1 MIKLIYML
9 VSKATK
15 NNWKRLNLNA
25 QDIEK
30 KLTKRANKRYSK
42 KLFIPKEYSTDV
54 SNVELITD
62 IVEKTIDLRECI
74 YYLAVNLLNIN
85 GLSTTTKYIYEV
97 LEEFEP
103 KSDKNAQFYLSLKL
117 PTDEKD
123 FLGCVYQSLLNEG
136 SKNIKGSYYTPQSIL
151 EEIFPNNI
159 DSSSTFLDP
168 CCGTG
173 SFLLEAANSITSP
186 EQIFGCDMDEVA
198 CFIAKINLIIKFK
211 DKEFRPNI
219 FNMDFLGVN
228 NLGNFDIIAT
238 NPPWGALSK
247 PDYKKKYP
255 QITSDESFSYFI
267 AECSKHLNHGGKML
281 FVLPESVLNVKVHSD
296 IRKFILDNFQI
307 EKINL
312 FGRVFSKVLTG
323 VVSLSL
329 RERGETQED
338 IIIGTNR
345 ISQSFFEG
353 NTNYNFS
360 VLDNYDVQL
369 LDKIYS
375 KPYLTLK
382 DSVWALGIVTGDNSR
397 FISENQ
403 KNGEKIYSG
412 KNISKDGISDSARYI
427 LYDRTQFQQV
437 ASGDIYRA
445 KEKLV
450 YKFISKKLV
459 FAYDDKQRL
468 FLNSANI
475 LIPKLDGYSIKDVM
489 TFLNSTLFQYIYS
502 KKFNELKVLKGNLLE
517 LPFPVKCPDND
528 LTDDKIFELYD
539 LTNDEISYIKNTVF
553 KL

>member
-1 MIKLIYML
+1 ML
-9 VSKATK
+9 VSKAAK
-15 NNWKRLNLNA
+15 NNWKRLNLDA
-25 QDIEK
+25 RDIEK

-54 SNVELITD
+54 SNLELIAN
-62 IVEKTIDLRECI
+62 IVDKTEDLKECI
-74 YYLAVNLLNIN
+74 YYLAVNLLTLN
-85 GLSTTTKYIYEV
+85 GLSTDAKYISEV
-97 LEEFEP
+97 LEEFKP
-103 KSDKNAQFYLSLKL
+103 RSDKNAQFYLTLKL
-117 PTDEKD
+117 PKGEKD

-136 SKNIKGSYYTPQSIL
+136 SKNIKGSYYTPQSVL
-151 EEIFPNNI
+151 NKIFPENI
-159 DSSSTFLDP
+159 DFSLTFLDP

-173 SFLLEAANSITSP
+173 SFLLEAADRVKSP

-211 DKEFRPNI
+211 NKEFRPNI
-219 FNMDFLGVN
+219 FNMDFLGKN
-228 NLGNFDIIAT
+228 NLGEFDINAT
-238 NPPWGALSK
+238 NPPCSALSK

-255 QITSDESFSYFI
+255 QIKSDESFSYFI
-267 AECSKHLNHGGKML
+267 TECSKHLNPGGKMI
-281 FVLPESVLNVKVHSD
+281 FVLPEAVLNVKVHSD

-329 RERGETQED
+329 REKGKTIED
-338 IIIGTNR
+338 VIIGQNR
-345 ISQSFFEG
+345 ISQAFFEG

-360 VLDNYDVQL
+360 VLDNKDVKIL
-369 LDKIYS
+369 NKIYS

-397 FISENQ
+397 LITNNS

-412 KNISKDGISDSARYI
+412 KNISKDGISDSVRYI
-427 LYDRTQFQQV
+427 FYDRTNFQQV
-437 ASGDIYRA
+437 APDEVYRA

-450 YKFISKKLV
+450 YKFVSKKLV
-459 FAYDDKQRL
+459 FAYDNKQRL

-475 LIPKLDGYSIKDVM
+475 LIPNIDGYSIKDVM
-489 TFLNSTLFQYIYS
+489 TFLNSTLFQYIYT
-502 KKFNELKVLKGNLLE
+502 KKFNELKVLKGNLLD
-517 LPFPVKCPDND
+517 LPFPVKLPDTK
-528 LTDDKIFELYD
+528 LTDDKIFKLYD
-539 LTNDEISYIKNTVF
+539 LTKDEISYIKNIVF

>member
-437 ASGDIYRA
+437 ASGGIYRA

>member
-1 MIKLIYML
+1 ML
-9 VSKATK
+9 VSKAAK
-15 NNWKRLNLNA
+15 NNWKRLNLDA
-25 QDIEK
+25 RDIEK

-54 SNVELITD
+54 SNLELIAN
-62 IVEKTIDLRECI
+62 IVDKTEDLKECI
-74 YYLAVNLLNIN
+74 YYLAVNLLTLN
-85 GLSTTTKYIYEV
+85 GLSTDAKYISEV
-97 LEEFEP
+97 LEEFKP
-103 KSDKNAQFYLSLKL
+103 RSDKNAQFYLTLKL
-117 PTDEKD
+117 PKGEKD

-136 SKNIKGSYYTPQSIL
+136 SKNIKGSYYTPQSVL
-151 EEIFPNNI
+151 NKIFPENI
-159 DSSSTFLDP
+159 DFSLTFLDP

-173 SFLLEAANSITSP
+173 SFLLEAADRVKSP

-211 DKEFRPNI
+211 NKEFRPNI
-219 FNMDFLGVN
+219 FNMDFLGKN
-228 NLGNFDIIAT
+228 NLGEFDIIAT

-255 QITSDESFSYFI
+255 QIKSDESFSYFI
-267 AECSKHLNHGGKML
+267 TECSKHLNPGGKMI
-281 FVLPESVLNVKVHSD
+281 FVLPEAVLNVKVHSD

-329 RERGETQED
+329 REKGETIED
-338 IIIGTNR
+338 VIIGQNR
-345 ISQSFFEG
+345 ISQAFFEG

-360 VLDNYDVQL
+360 VLDNKDVKIL
-369 LDKIYS
+369 NKIYS

-397 FISENQ
+397 LITNNS

-412 KNISKDGISDSARYI
+412 KNISKDGISDSVRYI
-427 LYDRTQFQQV
+427 FYDRTKFQQV
-437 ASGDIYRA
+437 APDEVYRA

-450 YKFISKKLV
+450 YKFVSKKLV
-459 FAYDDKQRL
+459 FTYDNKQRL

-475 LIPKLDGYSIKDVM
+475 LIPNIDGYSIKDVM
-489 TFLNSTLFQYIYS
+489 TFLNSTLFQYIYT
-502 KKFNELKVLKGNLLE
+502 KKFNELKVLKGNLLD
-517 LPFPVKCPDND
+517 LPFPVKLPDTK
-528 LTDDKIFELYD
+528 LTDDKIFKLYD
-539 LTNDEISYIKNTVF
+539 LTKDEISYIKNTVF

>member
-1 MIKLIYML
+1 ML
-9 VSKATK
+9 VSKAAK
-15 NNWKRLNLNA
+15 NNWKRLNLDA
-25 QDIEK
+25 RDIEK

-54 SNVELITD
+54 SNLELIAN
-62 IVEKTIDLRECI
+62 IVDKTEDLKECI
-74 YYLAVNLLNIN
+74 YYLAVNLLTSN
-85 GLSTTTKYIYEV
+85 GLSTDAIYISEI
-97 LEEFEP
+97 LEEFNP
-103 KSDKNAQFYLSLKL
+103 RSDKNAQFYLTLKL
-117 PTDEKD
+117 PKGEKD

-136 SKNIKGSYYTPQSIL
+136 SKNIQGSYYTPQSVL
-151 EEIFPNNI
+151 NKIFPENI
-159 DSSSTFLDP
+159 DFSLTFLDP

-173 SFLLEAANSITSP
+173 SFLLEAADRVKSP

-211 DKEFRPNI
+211 NKEFRPNI
-219 FNMDFLGVN
+219 FNMDFLGKN
-228 NLGNFDIIAT
+228 NLGEFDIIAT

-255 QITSDESFSYFI
+255 QIKSDESFSYFI
-267 AECSKHLNHGGKML
+267 TECSKHLNPGGKMI
-281 FVLPESVLNVKVHSD
+281 FVLPEAVLNVKVHSD

-329 RERGETQED
+329 REKGETIED
-338 IIIGTNR
+338 VIIGQNR
-345 ISQSFFEG
+345 ISQAFFEG

-360 VLDNYDVQL
+360 VLDNKDVKIL
-369 LDKIYS
+369 NKIYS

-397 FISENQ
+397 LITNNS

-412 KNISKDGISDSARYI
+412 KNISKDGISDSVRYI
-427 LYDRTQFQQV
+427 FYDRTNFQQV
-437 ASGDIYRA
+437 APDEVYRA

-450 YKFISKKLV
+450 YKFVSKKLV
-459 FAYDDKQRL
+459 FAYDNKQRL

-475 LIPKLDGYSIKDVM
+475 LIPNIDGYSIKDVM
-489 TFLNSTLFQYIYS
+489 TFLNSTLFQYIYT
-502 KKFNELKVLKGNLLE
+502 KKFNELKVLKGNLLD
-517 LPFPVKCPDND
+517 LPFPVKLPDTK
-528 LTDDKIFELYD
+528 LTDDKIFKLYD
-539 LTNDEISYIKNTVF
+539 LTKDEISYIKNIVF

>member
-1 MIKLIYML
+1 ML

-25 QDIEK
+25 RDIEK

-54 SNVELITD
+54 FNVELIAN
-62 IVEKTIDLRECI
+62 IVEKTEDLKECI
-74 YYLAVNLLNIN
+74 YYLAVNLLNLN
-85 GLSTTTKYIYEV
+85 GLSTIAKYISEV
-97 LEEFEP
+97 LEEFKP
-103 KSDKNAQFYLSLKL
+103 RADKNAQFYLSLNL

-136 SKNIKGSYYTPQSIL
+136 SKNIKGSYYTPQSVL
-151 EEIFPNNI
+151 KEIFPDNI
-159 DSSSTFLDP
+159 NSSSTFLDP

-173 SFLLEAANSITSP
+173 SFLLEAADRIKSP

-219 FNMDFLGVN
+219 FNMDFLGEN
-228 NLGNFDIIAT
+228 NLGDFDIIAT

-247 PDYKKKYP
+247 PEYKKKYP
-255 QITSDESFSYFI
+255 QVISDESFSYFI
-267 AECSKHLNHGGKML
+267 AECSKHLNHGGRMV
-281 FVLPESVLNVKVHSD
+281 FVLPESVLNVKVHRD
-296 IRKFILDNFQI
+296 IRKFILDKFQI
-307 EKINL
+307 ERINI
-312 FGRVFSKVLTG
+312 FGRVFTKVLTG

-329 RERGETQED
+329 REKSETSED

-345 ISQSFFEG
+345 ISQAFFEY

-360 VLDNYDVQL
+360 VLDNNDV
-369 LDKIYS
+369 KILTKICS

-382 DSVWALGIVTGDNSR
+382 DSVWALGIVTGDNSK
-397 FISENQ
+397 FISENP

-412 KNISKDGISDSARYI
+412 KNISKDGISDTGRYL
-427 LYDRTQFQQV
+427 LYDRSKFQQV
-437 ASGDIYRA
+437 APDDIYRA

-475 LIPKLDGYSIKDVM
+475 LIPKLEGYSIKDVM

-517 LPFPVKCPDND
+517 LPFPVKFPDTN

>member
-1 MIKLIYML
+1 ML
-9 VSKATK
+9 VSKAAK
-15 NNWKRLNLNA
+15 NNWKRLNLDA
-25 QDIEK
+25 RDIEK

-54 SNVELITD
+54 SNLELIAN
-62 IVEKTIDLRECI
+62 IVDKTEDLKECI
-74 YYLAVNLLNIN
+74 YYLAVNLLTSN
-85 GLSTTTKYIYEV
+85 GLSTDAIYISEI
-97 LEEFEP
+97 LEEFNP
-103 KSDKNAQFYLSLKL
+103 RSDKNAQFYLTLKL
-117 PTDEKD
+117 PKGEKD

-136 SKNIKGSYYTPQSIL
+136 SKNIQGSYYTPQSVL
-151 EEIFPNNI
+151 NKIFPENI
-159 DSSSTFLDP
+159 DFSLTFLDP

-173 SFLLEAANSITSP
+173 SFLLEAADRVKSP

-211 DKEFRPNI
+211 NKEFRPNI
-219 FNMDFLGVN
+219 FNMDFLGKN
-228 NLGNFDIIAT
+228 NLGEFDIIAT

-255 QITSDESFSYFI
+255 QIKSDESFSYFI
-267 AECSKHLNHGGKML
+267 TECSKHLNPGGKMI
-281 FVLPESVLNVKVHSD
+281 FVLPEAVLNVKVHSD

-329 RERGETQED
+329 REKGETIED
-338 IIIGTNR
+338 VIIGQNR
-345 ISQSFFEG
+345 ISQAFFEE

-360 VLDNYDVQL
+360 VLDNKDVKIL
-369 LDKIYS
+369 NKIYS

-397 FISENQ
+397 LITNNS

-412 KNISKDGISDSARYI
+412 KNISKDGISDSVRYI
-427 LYDRTQFQQV
+427 LYDRTKFQQV
-437 ASGDIYRA
+437 APDEVYRA

-450 YKFISKKLV
+450 YKFVSKKLV
-459 FAYDDKQRL
+459 FAYDNKQRL

-475 LIPKLDGYSIKDVM
+475 LIPNIDGYSIKDVM
-489 TFLNSTLFQYIYS
+489 TFLNSTLFQYIYT
-502 KKFNELKVLKGNLLE
+502 KKFNELKVLKGNLLD
-517 LPFPVKCPDND
+517 LPFPVKLPDTK
-528 LTDDKIFELYD
+528 LTDDKIFKLYD
-539 LTNDEISYIKNTVF
+539 LTKDEISYIKNTVF

>member
-1 MIKLIYML
+1 ML
-9 VSKATK
+9 VSKAAK
-15 NNWKRLNLNA
+15 NNWKRLNLDA
-25 QDIEK
+25 RDIEK

-54 SNVELITD
+54 SNLELIAN
-62 IVEKTIDLRECI
+62 IVDKTEDLKECI
-74 YYLAVNLLNIN
+74 YYLAVNLLTLN
-85 GLSTTTKYIYEV
+85 GLSTDAKYISEV
-97 LEEFEP
+97 LEEFKP
-103 KSDKNAQFYLSLKL
+103 RSDKNAQFYLTLKL
-117 PTDEKD
+117 PKGEKD

-136 SKNIKGSYYTPQSIL
+136 SKNIKGSYYTPQSVL
-151 EEIFPNNI
+151 NKIFPENI
-159 DSSSTFLDP
+159 DFSLTFLDP

-173 SFLLEAANSITSP
+173 SFLLEAADRVKSP

-211 DKEFRPNI
+211 NKEFRPNI
-219 FNMDFLGVN
+219 FNMDFLGKN
-228 NLGNFDIIAT
+228 NLGEFDIIAT

-255 QITSDESFSYFI
+255 QIKSDESFSYFI
-267 AECSKHLNHGGKML
+267 TECSKHLNPGGKMI
-281 FVLPESVLNVKVHSD
+281 FVLPEAVLNVKVHSD

-329 RERGETQED
+329 REKGETIED
-338 IIIGTNR
+338 VIIGQNR
-345 ISQSFFEG
+345 ISQAFFEE

-360 VLDNYDVQL
+360 VLDNKDVKIL
-369 LDKIYS
+369 NKIYS

-397 FISENQ
+397 LITNNS

-412 KNISKDGISDSARYI
+412 KNISKDGISDSVRYI
-427 LYDRTQFQQV
+427 LYDRTKFQQV
-437 ASGDIYRA
+437 APDEVYRA

-450 YKFISKKLV
+450 YKFVSKKLV
-459 FAYDDKQRL
+459 FAYDNKQRL

-475 LIPKLDGYSIKDVM
+475 LIPNIDGYSIKDVM
-489 TFLNSTLFQYIYS
+489 TFLNSTLFQYIYT
-502 KKFNELKVLKGNLLE
+502 KKFNELKVLKGNLLD
-517 LPFPVKCPDND
+517 LPFPVKLPDTK
-528 LTDDKIFELYD
+528 LTDDKIFKLYD
-539 LTNDEISYIKNTVF
+539 LTKDEISYIKNTVF

>member
-1 MIKLIYML
+1 ML
-9 VSKATK
+9 VSKAAK
-15 NNWKRLNLNA
+15 NNWKRLNLDA
-25 QDIEK
+25 RDIEK

-54 SNVELITD
+54 SNLELIAN
-62 IVEKTIDLRECI
+62 IVDKTEDLKECI
-74 YYLAVNLLNIN
+74 YYLAVNLLTLN
-85 GLSTTTKYIYEV
+85 GLSTDAKYISEV
-97 LEEFEP
+97 LEEFKP
-103 KSDKNAQFYLSLKL
+103 RSDKNAQFYLTLKL
-117 PTDEKD
+117 PKGEKD

-136 SKNIKGSYYTPQSIL
+136 SKNIQGSYYTPQSVL
-151 EEIFPNNI
+151 NKIFPENI
-159 DSSSTFLDP
+159 DFSLTFLDP

-173 SFLLEAANSITSP
+173 SFLLEAADRVKSP

-211 DKEFRPNI
+211 NKEFRPNI
-219 FNMDFLGVN
+219 FNMDFLGKN
-228 NLGNFDIIAT
+228 NLGEFDIIAT

-255 QITSDESFSYFI
+255 QIKSDESFSYFI
-267 AECSKHLNHGGKML
+267 TECSKHLNPGGKMI
-281 FVLPESVLNVKVHSD
+281 FVLPEAVLNVKVHSD

-329 RERGETQED
+329 REKGETIED
-338 IIIGTNR
+338 VIIGQNR
-345 ISQSFFEG
+345 ISQAFFEG

-360 VLDNYDVQL
+360 VLDNKDVKIL
-369 LDKIYS
+369 NKIYS

-397 FISENQ
+397 LITNNS

-412 KNISKDGISDSARYI
+412 KNISKDGISDSVRYI
-427 LYDRTQFQQV
+427 FYDRTNFQQV
-437 ASGDIYRA
+437 APDEVYRA

-450 YKFISKKLV
+450 YKFVSKKLV
-459 FAYDDKQRL
+459 FAYDNKQRL

-475 LIPKLDGYSIKDVM
+475 LIPKLYGYSIKDVM
-489 TFLNSTLFQYIYS
+489 MFLNSTLFQYIYS
-502 KKFNELKVLKGNLLE
+502 KKFNELKVLKGNLLD
-517 LPFPVKCPDND
+517 LPFPVKLPDTK
-528 LTDDKIFELYD
+528 LTDDKIFKLYD
-539 LTNDEISYIKNTVF
+539 LTKDEISYIKNIVF

>member
-1 MIKLIYML
+1 ML
-9 VSKATK
+9 VSKAAK
-15 NNWKRLNLNA
+15 NNWKRLNLDA
-25 QDIEK
+25 RDIEK

-54 SNVELITD
+54 SNLELIAN
-62 IVEKTIDLRECI
+62 IVDKTEDLKECI
-74 YYLAVNLLNIN
+74 YYLAVNLLTSN
-85 GLSTTTKYIYEV
+85 GLSTDAIYISEI
-97 LEEFEP
+97 LEEFNP
-103 KSDKNAQFYLSLKL
+103 RSDKNAQFYLTLKL
-117 PTDEKD
+117 PKGEKD

-136 SKNIKGSYYTPQSIL
+136 SKNIQGSYYTPQSVL
-151 EEIFPNNI
+151 NKIFPENI
-159 DSSSTFLDP
+159 DFSLTFLDP

-173 SFLLEAANSITSP
+173 SFLLEAADRVKSP

-211 DKEFRPNI
+211 NKEFRPNI
-219 FNMDFLGVN
+219 FNMDFLGKN
-228 NLGNFDIIAT
+228 NLGEFDIIAT

-255 QITSDESFSYFI
+255 QIKSDESFSYFI
-267 AECSKHLNHGGKML
+267 TECSKHLNPGGKMI
-281 FVLPESVLNVKVHSD
+281 FVLPEAVLNVKVHSD

-329 RERGETQED
+329 REKGETIED
-338 IIIGTNR
+338 VIIGQNR
-345 ISQSFFEG
+345 ISQAFFEE

-360 VLDNYDVQL
+360 VLDNKDVKIL
-369 LDKIYS
+369 NKIYS

-397 FISENQ
+397 LITNNS

-412 KNISKDGISDSARYI
+412 KNISKDGISDSVRYI
-427 LYDRTQFQQV
+427 LYDRTKFQQV
-437 ASGDIYRA
+437 APDEVYRA

-450 YKFISKKLV
+450 YKFVSKKLV
-459 FAYDDKQRL
+459 FAYDNKQRL

-475 LIPKLDGYSIKDVM
+475 LIPNIDGYSIKDVM
-489 TFLNSTLFQYIYS
+489 TFLNSTLFQYSYT
-502 KKFNELKVLKGNLLE
+502 KKFNELKVLKGNLLD
-517 LPFPVKCPDND
+517 LPFPVKLPDTK
-528 LTDDKIFELYD
+528 LTDDKIFKLYD
-539 LTNDEISYIKNTVF
+539 LTKDEISYIKNTVF